1 MANTAVD
8 PANSRRRAD
17 AGWPMADHRICGTC
31 CGVYRDI
38 MDVDLDR
45 AGGVRKSVDDDRSL
59 RRAGERSLLDRM
71 RDYGM
76 DPRAAP
82 ISLRVAHASRVKSPV
97 RLGPIGSRGRK
108 FSLCEIEFR
117 SCASN
122 DRAIVLPNFESE
134 FKYQPES
141 EELGQKRGIHLHGDV
156 AMNFERID
164 NRHLQTTGGIVCP
177 TKQH

>member
-1 MANTAVD
+1 MADTGID
-8 PANSRRRAD
+8 PANSRRGTD
-17 AGWPMADHRICGTC
+17 AGWPVAHHRICGANC
-31 CGVYRDI
+31 RIHRDI
-38 MDVDLDR
+38 VDVDLDR

-97 RLGPIGSRGRK
+97 WLGPIGSRDRK

-122 DRAIVLPNFESE
+122 DRAI
-134 FKYQPES
+134 
-141 EELGQKRGIHLHGDV
+141 
-156 AMNFERID
+156 
-164 NRHLQTTGGIVCP
+164 
-177 TKQH
+177 